1 MGRMIRIEL
10 YRAFHG
16 KELKAAMLLG
26 GLLGVA
32 HFVLEVIPLVKH
44 IFDGYNPY
52 IASSVVRNVSE
63 GWMGGMI
70 NAEINIYQMVVFLL
84 ITIPYAASYYTD
96 RKSGILKNLVIR
108 GEKSIYTVAKSI
120 AVFIT
125 AGVSAVFPLLLNL
138 KEKFKCNLIYLVT
151 LLRSYHKMLSYVGY
165 LNGRMKNIK
174 RAQKNIS
181 F

>member
-52 IASSVVRNVSE
+52 IASSVVGNVSE

-84 ITIPYAASYYTD
+84 ITIPYAASYL
-96 RKSGILKNLVIR
+96 S
-108 GEKSIYTVAKSI
+108 
-120 AVFIT
+120 
-125 AGVSAVFPLLLNL
+125 
-138 KEKFKCNLIYLVT
+138 LI
-151 LLRSYHKMLSYVGY
+151 H
-165 LNGRMKNIK
+165 I
-174 RAQKNIS
+174 
-181 F
+181 